1 MSGPRYVPPMQ
12 TMDPAAPAPD
22 GARSSPAAARN
33 AGFILEVLK
42 AVLPARGE
50 VLEIASGTGQHAAAF
65 AAGLPGLT
73 WRPTDISDEALESI
87 AAWRVGGPA
96 NLAAP
101 RRLDVTQPGDWPDA
115 PVDAV
120 VAINLIHISP
130 WTAGQALLRGA
141 ARTLPRGG
149 LLFLYGPFREA
160 GRPLAES
167 NAAFDE
173 SLKARDPAWG
183 LREVEAVAAEAAG
196 HGLALTLRKTMPA
209 NNLSLLFRRT

>member
-1 MSGPRYVPPMQ
+1 MQ

-22 GARSSPAAARN
+22 GARSSPAAGRN
-33 AGFILEVLK
+33 AAVILDVLR
-42 AVLPARGE
+42 AVLPPRGE
-50 VLEIASGTGQHAAAF
+50 VLEIAAGTGQHAAVF
-65 AAGLPGLT
+65 SAALPGLV
-73 WRPTDISDEALESI
+73 WRPTDASDEALDSI
-87 AAWRVGGPA
+87 AAWRRQGPP

-101 RRLDVTQPGDWPDA
+101 ARLDVEDAGDWPA
-115 PVDAV
+115 PPIDAV
-120 VAINLIHISP
+120 VAINLVHISP
-130 WTAGQALLRGA
+130 WRATEALLQGA
-141 ARTLPRGG
+141 ARVLPRGG

-196 HGLALTLRKTMPA
+196 HGLALTLRKPMPA

>member
-1 MSGPRYVPPMQ
+1 MH

-22 GARSSPAAARN
+22 GARSSPAAGRN
-33 AGFILEVLK
+33 AAAILEVLK
-42 AVLPARGE
+42 AALPARGE
-50 VLEIASGTGQHAAAF
+50 VLEIAAGTGQHAAAF
-65 AAGLPGLT
+65 AAGLPGVT

-87 AAWRVGGPA
+87 TAWRVEGPV

-101 RRLDVTQPGDWPDA
+101 RRLDVTKAGDWPDA
-115 PVDAV
+115 PVDAL
-120 VAINLIHISP
+120 VAINLVHISP
-130 WTAGQALLRGA
+130 WRATEALLQGA
-141 ARTLPRGG
+141 ARVLPRGG

-160 GRPLAES
+160 GQPLAES

-173 SLKARDPAWG
+173 SLKTRDAAWG

-196 HGLALTLRKTMPA
+196 HGLALTLRKPMPA